1 MRVGGVNSPYRVEER
16 ETELEAWKVT
26 IEIHDRLRAKK
37 RNVDLDFGSN
47 NYCLCVFQMKSTVM
61 NNRSFVRMNPS
72 LTACK
77 QLSCA
82 YVGMTSTSREDRY
95 SQHINPD
102 HKTSTKWGR
111 DYFVRP
117 YEKALRQNWLSEFQG
132 TSRKVDEMNKYEA
145 LLSF

>member
-1 MRVGGVNSPYRVEER
+1 LRVGGVNSPYRVEER
-16 ETELEAWKVT
+16 ETGLEAWKAA
-26 IEIHDRLRAKK
+26 IEIHDKLRAKK

-47 NYCLCVFQMKSTVM
+47 NYCLYVFQMKSIVM
-61 NNRSFVRMNPS
+61 KNRSFVRMNLS
-72 LTACK
+72 LTADK
-77 QLSCA
+77 QLPCA

-117 YEKALRQNWLSEFQG
+117 YEKPFVKTGSA
-132 TSRKVDEMNKYEA
+132 
-145 LLSF
+145 SFRELAGRLTK